1 MVQPSHYPFVL
12 APSAIEK
19 LFRSTHPPSVFSL
32 AYQKTHPSFS
42 SVRSPGLRPNI
53 MQTMNFSPVS
63 LGSKDRLWGLMP
75 GTGDSHQK
83 CVYYYTELS
92 LSWRFPCFTPLRK
105 MEKILHRVIAGMYS
119 GKRMPSLWL
128 YVLPSLHFFFFNSC
142 NNSDACCGDS
152 LQMQHLG
159 RLSK

>member
-42 SVRSPGLRPNI
+42 FVRSPGLRPNI
-53 MQTMNFSPVS
+53 MQTMNFSPLS

-105 MEKILHRVIAGMYS
+105 MEKILHRVGCIQGNVCRVFGYMFFPACI
-119 GKRMPSLWL
+119 
-128 YVLPSLHFFFFNSC
+128 FFFFNSC